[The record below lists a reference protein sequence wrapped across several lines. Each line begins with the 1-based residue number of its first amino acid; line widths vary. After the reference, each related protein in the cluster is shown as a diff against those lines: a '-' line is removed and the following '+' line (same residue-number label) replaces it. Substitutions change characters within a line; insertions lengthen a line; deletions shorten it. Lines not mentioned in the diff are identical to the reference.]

1 MSIQSTNLNS
11 NGMIHNP
18 TASMEAIN
26 NTASAQGTLMTQSS
40 VELMHKEKFELSIS
54 EEALVKAIERANKT
68 LAGIPTHVQY
78 SIHKPSGD
86 ILVKVIN
93 TETKEVIRE
102 IPPEKLLDLIDKL
115 QELNGRIIDEKR

>member
-1 MSIQSTNLNS
+1 MSIQSANLNS
-11 NGMIHNP
+11 NGLIHNQ
-18 TASMEAIN
+18 TVSTESITSMS
-26 NTASAQGTLMTQSS
+26 SAQVAPVPQSS